1 MVYMKIYDKKLLLI
15 ALICLIGTVWQGWY
29 LMQNRGKFDFVLLIM
44 FILGVCIYLRGA
56 LTKQGY
62 EEFQRQRAKEKCLM
76 RKPAYRIWTC
86 FFWSGLGWM
95 VFSGVVV
102 MNIWNHVNL
111 GLGFFVLGLVL
122 WGVSAV
128 ALRMHRNLE

>member
-1 MVYMKIYDKKLLLI
+1 MKIYDKKLLLI

-56 LTKQGY
+56 LTRQGY
-62 EEFQRQRAKEKCLM
+62 EKFQRQRAKEKCLM
-76 RKPAYRIWTC
+76 QKYAYRIWTC

>member
-1 MVYMKIYDKKLLLI
+1 MKIYDKKLLLI

-62 EEFQRQRAKEKCLM
+62 EDFQRQRAKENLPIEYG
-76 RKPAYRIWTC
+76 RVSFGVAWA
-86 FFWSGLGWM
+86 GWY
-95 VFSGVVV
+95 
-102 MNIWNHVNL
+102 L
-111 GLGFFVLGLVL
+111 AELL
-122 WGVSAV
+122 
-128 ALRMHRNLE
+128 